1 VFNVGSGIAT
11 TVMEVAQTLK
21 DFYKAPIEIN
31 ISGNFRLGDIRHNYA
46 DLSKI
51 KNKLAFKAQY
61 SFESG
66 VKQFV
71 NWVVAQEVME
81 DNYSK
86 SIEEMKA
93 KGLFK

>member
-1 VFNVGSGIAT
+1 
-11 TVMEVAQTLK
+11 
-21 DFYKAPIEIN
+21 
-31 ISGNFRLGDIRHNYA
+31 
-46 DLSKI
+46 
-51 KNKLAFKAQY
+51 
-61 SFESG
+61 